1 MFGSSSPVV
10 IEVFSVGVN
19 DYVYVREWC
28 HTMVTVLINNFERC
42 GEVFCVTATA
52 KKSIN

>member
-19 DYVYVREWC
+19 EVCVRER
-28 HTMVTVLINNFERC
+28 MVSHHGNCIN
-42 GEVFCVTATA
+42 
-52 KKSIN
+52 